1 MAEPARRLGATDL
14 DELRALLAKQFPDA
28 LPIAHRTRAQVATG
42 VGPLDGILPGGGFPR
57 GKLSVWA
64 PGGGATAIL
73 RATCRATTVAG
84 ERAAWLDG
92 DRTVAGALWD
102 DGPLLVRP
110 KTRRH
115 ALRAA
120 EELLRCG
127 GFALLVIAGLQ
138 PQGTETV
145 RLTRAAREGGS
156 ALVIVTPIASM
167 SALRVES
174 RLLPHSWRWRRTPFG
189 DPAEAR
195 DVRVRVR
202 ARALGWNAHTELAI
216 PFTAHELRLSLDAE
230 LADRRGAR

>member
-1 MAEPARRLGATDL
+1 MLAR
-14 DELRALLAKQFPDA
+14 QFPDA
-28 LPIAHRTRAQVATG
+28 MPLAHRTREQVPSG
-42 VGPLDGILPGGGFPR
+42 VALLDGILPGGGFPR
-57 GKLSVWA
+57 AKMSAWA
-64 PGGGATAIL
+64 PRGGVTSIL
-73 RATCRATTVAG
+73 RAACRATTVAG
-84 ERAAWLDG
+84 ERAAWVDG
-92 DRTVAGALWD
+92 DGTVAGATWD
-102 DGPLLVRP
+102 EGPLLLRP

-127 GFALLVIAGLQ
+127 GFALLVVAGVE

-156 ALVIVTPIASM
+156 ALVLVTPHASM
-167 SALRVES
+167 SALRIES

-202 ARALGWNAHTELAI
+202 TRALGWNATTELAI

>member
-1 MAEPARRLGATDL
+1 MSESARRLDATDL
-14 DELRALLAKQFPDA
+14 EELRAMLARQFPDA

-42 VGPLDGILPGGGFPR
+42 VAALDGILPGGGLPR
-57 GKLSVWA
+57 GKLAVWQ

-73 RATCRATTVAG
+73 RATCHAAIAAG
-84 ERAAWLDG
+84 DRSAWIDG
-92 DRTVAGALWD
+92 DHTVAGALWD
-102 DGPLLVRP
+102 AGPLLVRP

-127 GFALLVIAGLQ
+127 GFALLVVAGVQ
-138 PQGTETV
+138 PEGTETV

-156 ALVIVTPIASM
+156 ALVTITPHASM
-167 SALRVES
+167 SSLRLES

-202 ARALGWNAHTELAI
+202 ARALGWNAATELAI
-216 PFTAHELRLSLDAE
+216 PFTAHELRLSLDAG
-230 LADRRGAR
+230 LADRRGS

>member
-1 MAEPARRLGATDL
+1 MLAR
-14 DELRALLAKQFPDA
+14 QFPDA
-28 LPIAHRTRAQVATG
+28 LPLAHRTREQVATG
-42 VGPLDGILPGGGFPR
+42 VGPLDGILPGGGLPR
-57 GKLSVWA
+57 AKMSAWA
-64 PGGGATAIL
+64 PRGGATAIL
-73 RATCRATTVAG
+73 RAACRAATRAG
-84 ERAAWLDG
+84 ERAAWVDG
-92 DRTVAGALWD
+92 EGSIAGAQWD

-127 GFALLVIAGLQ
+127 GFALLVVAGVE

-156 ALVIVTPIASM
+156 ALVLVTPHASM
-167 SALRVES
+167 SALRIES

-202 ARALGWNAHTELAI
+202 ARALGWNAATELAL
-216 PFTAHELRLSLDAE
+216 PVTTHELRLSLDAE
-230 LADRRGAR
+230 LVDRRGA

>member
-1 MAEPARRLGATDL
+1 MLAR
-14 DELRALLAKQFPDA
+14 QFPDA

-42 VGPLDGILPGGGFPR
+42 VAPLDGILPGGGFPR
-57 GKLSVWA
+57 AKMSAWA
-64 PGGGATAIL
+64 PRGGATAIL
-73 RATCRATTVAG
+73 RAACRATTHGG

-92 DRTVAGALWD
+92 DGTIAGAQWD
-102 DGPLLVRP
+102 EGALLVRP

-127 GFALLVIAGLQ
+127 GFALLVVAGVE

-156 ALVIVTPIASM
+156 ALVVVTPHASM
-167 SALRVES
+167 SALRIES

-195 DVRVRVR
+195 DVRIRVR
-202 ARALGWNAHTELAI
+202 ARALGWNASTELAI
-216 PFTAHELRLSLDAE
+216 PVTTHELRLSLDAE
-230 LADRRGAR
+230 LADRRGA